1 MSAQDKLP
9 RPAAGVGGPA
19 PDGKGPTPYELRSE
33 VERARAE
40 LGATLDALT
49 TRLSPA
55 YQAQQLSDAAR
66 TAAQDVG
73 AFLTG
78 NGLPRQDR
86 GRARNAKALLGAV
99 AACVTVVTIA
109 LVRRVRR

>member
-1 MSAQDKLP
+1 MSVEDKLP

-40 LGATLDALT
+40 LGATIDALT

-55 YQAQQLSDAAR
+55 YQAQQLGDAAR
-66 TAAQDVG
+66 TAAQDAG
-73 AFLTG
+73 TFLTG
-78 NGLPRQDR
+78 NGLPRD
-86 GRARNAKALLGAV
+86 GDRARNAKVLLGAV
-99 AACVTVVTIA
+99 VTCVAVVTLA
-109 LVRRVRR
+109 VVRWARR

>member
-1 MSAQDKLP
+1 MSVEDKLP
-9 RPAAGVGGPA
+9 QPAAGRGGPA

-55 YQAQQLSDAAR
+55 YQAEQLRTAVR

-73 AFLTG
+73 AFFTG
-78 NGLPRQDR
+78 NGLPSSDR

-99 AACVTVVTIA
+99 AACVTVVTVA

>member
-1 MSAQDKLP
+1 VSVEDKLP
-9 RPAAGVGGPA
+9 RPVAGTGGPA
-19 PDGKGPTPYELRSE
+19 PDGKGPTPYELKSE

-40 LGATLDALT
+40 LGATIDALT

-66 TAAQDVG
+66 TAAQDAG

-78 NGLPRQDR
+78 NGLPSQ
-86 GRARNAKALLGAV
+86 GNRARNARALLGAV
-99 AACVTVVTIA
+99 AACVAVVTIA
-109 LVRRVRR
+109 VVRRVRR